1 MSGKFSVTVAPNG
14 ARRNKADHPALPI
27 SVAETAQTA
36 KACFAA
42 GADCIH
48 LHIRDDNG
56 QHSLDAGRYR
66 EAIAAI
72 KQAAP
77 AMAVQI
83 TTEAAGIFDV
93 SAQYACLQQV
103 RPKAVSVSVREM
115 ARDVA
120 VAGKLYGFAAEAGI
134 DLQHILYD
142 VKDVTLLNEWWKSG
156 IVARSLHSVLFVL
169 GRYQPPVLAQP
180 KDLAGLLD
188 ATANM
193 DFNWTVCAFGQNE
206 LACVRQ
212 ALKHG
217 GNIRVGF
224 ENNMQLPDGS
234 VATDNAQL
242 VALAVQAGI
251 ELGLRPYRQM
261 EPT

>member
-56 QHSLDAGRYR
+56 QHSLDAGRYK

-72 KQAAP
+72 NQAAP
-77 AMAVQI
+77 AMSVQI
-83 TTEAAGIFDV
+83 TTEAAGVFDV
-93 SAQYACLQQV
+93 PAQYACLKQV

-120 VAGKLYGFAAEAGI
+120 VATKLYGFAAEAGI
-134 DLQHILYD
+134 EVQHILYD
-142 VKDVTLLNEWWKSG
+142 ITDVALLNKWWQSG
-156 IVARSLHSVLFVL
+156 IIARTMHSALFVL
-169 GRYQPPVLAQP
+169 GQYQPPVLAQP
-180 KDLAGLLD
+180 KDLAAFLD
-188 ATANM
+188 ATSDM
-193 DFNWTVCAFGQNE
+193 KLNWTVCAFGQNE
-206 LACVRQ
+206 LACMRE

-224 ENNMQLPDGS
+224 ENNMHLPDGS
-234 VATDNAQL
+234 VAPDNAEL
-242 VALAVQAGI
+242 VALAVRAGMK
-251 ELGLRPYRQM
+251 LGLHPYRQM
-261 EPT
+261 EPI

>member
-14 ARRNKADHPALPI
+14 ARRNKADHPVLPI
-27 SVAETAQTA
+27 SVAETAQAA
-36 KACFAA
+36 KACFVA

-48 LHIRDDNG
+48 LHVRDDNG

-72 KQAAP
+72 KQTAP
-77 AMAVQI
+77 AMTVQI
-83 TTEAAGIFDV
+83 TTEAAGVFDV
-93 SAQYACLQQV
+93 PAQYACLKQV

-115 ARDVA
+115 ARDVV
-120 VAGKLYGFAAEAGI
+120 VAGKLYEFAAEAGI

-142 VKDVTLLNEWWKSG
+142 VRDVVLLNEWRQSG

-169 GRYQPPVLAQP
+169 GKYQPPVLAQP
-180 KDLAGLLD
+180 KDLTVLLD
-188 ATANM
+188 ATSDM
-193 DFNWTVCAFGQNE
+193 KLNWTVCAFGKNE
-206 LACVRQ
+206 LACMRE

-224 ENNMQLPDGS
+224 ENNLQLPDGS
-234 VATDNAQL
+234 VAPDNAQL
-242 VALAVQAGI
+242 VAHAVRAGI

>member
-1 MSGKFSVTVAPNG
+1 MSGKFSITVAPNG
-14 ARRNKADHPALPI
+14 ARRSHADHPALPV
-27 SVAETAQTA
+27 SVAEISQTA

-48 LHIRDDNG
+48 LHVRDTQG
-56 QHSLDAGRYR
+56 RHSLDAGRYK

-77 AMAVQI
+77 AMTVQI

-93 SAQYACLQQV
+93 PAQYACLKQV

-115 ARDVA
+115 ARDVV
-120 VAGKLYGFAAEAGI
+120 VAAKLYGFAAEAGI
-134 DLQHILYD
+134 DLQHILYNA
-142 VKDVTLLNEWWKSG
+142 KDVALLDEWQQSG
-156 IVARSLHSVLFVL
+156 IVARALNSVLFVL
-169 GRYQPPVLAQP
+169 GQYNPPVLAEPQ
-180 KDLAGLLD
+180 DLAGLLD
-188 ATANM
+188 ATADM
-193 DFNWTVCAFGQNE
+193 GFNWTVCAFGKNE
-206 LACVRQ
+206 LACARE

-242 VALAVQAGI
+242 VTLAVQAGMK
-251 ELGLRPYRQM
+251 LGLRPYRQM
-261 EPT
+261 EPI